1 MAEPC
6 LCKEAKCK
14 AWGSGRGWEGELQ
27 DFPSLS
33 FLSHPETWLCSP
45 DACVV
50 AKSWPFQL
58 INRMDSGS
66 DKGQRM
72 EVLRKLLCFQDSD
85 PFDEADVWAR
95 PSFIGRVK
103 AH

>member
-1 MAEPC
+1 MSHGRTLPVQ
-6 LCKEAKCK
+6 
-14 AWGSGRGWEGELQ
+14 GSQVQSLGVGVGRLQ

-45 DACVV
+45 DAGLV

-72 EVLRKLLCFQDSD
+72 EVLRQLLCFQDSD

-95 PSFIGRVK
+95 PSFTGRVK